1 MSAFSD
7 LYSAALADLTDPP
20 CIAAARR
27 FDPRRHRR
35 LMIAATAVG
44 WIREDDVDVLR
55 RWPAVFTIAPG
66 TVTLAAALDTL
77 EARSA
82 ALGGVIQALA
92 GEGRITGWRD
102 ETFAIRN
109 RFDDPPLAFIERAAS
124 RFFGTMTY
132 AVHVN
137 GLLGS
142 AADGGGGRGSHRSKD
157 KDDGNDGNDGND
169 GSAMLWIAR
178 RSLDKA
184 VDPGML
190 DTLVGGGIGWGWG
203 IEAALEKE
211 CWEESGIAPELVRTA
226 RPGRILH
233 ILTEIPQ
240 GTQAE
245 QLFTYDLWLPPD
257 FAPHAEDG
265 EVAEHL
271 CVRGE
276 EALQAVATGR
286 MTVDASITTL
296 DCALR
301 HGWLDADSLPGFAR
315 LMTVPLP
322 GREGA

>member
-7 LYSAALADLTDPP
+7 LYSAAPADPSDPP

-27 FDPRRHRR
+27 FEPRRHRR
-35 LMIAATAVG
+35 LVIGTTPVG
-44 WIREDDVDVLR
+44 WVREDDVDLLR
-55 RWPAVFTIAPG
+55 RWPAIFTMTPG
-66 TVTLAAALDTL
+66 TVTLAASLASL

-82 ALGGVIQALA
+82 ALGEVIQALA
-92 GEGRITGWRD
+92 GAGRITGWRD

-109 RFDDPPLAFIERAAS
+109 RFDDPPLALIERAAS

-137 GLLGS
+137 GLQAGE
-142 AADGGGGRGSHRSKD
+142 GGGE
-157 KDDGNDGNDGND
+157 DDDD

-178 RSLDKA
+178 RSPDKA

-190 DTLVGGGIGWGWG
+190 DTLVGGGIGWGSSVAG
-203 IEAALEKE
+203 ALEKE
-211 CWEESGIAPELVRTA
+211 CWEESGIAPELVRLA
-226 RPGRILH
+226 RPGRILY
-233 ILTEIPQ
+233 ILSEIPQ

-245 QLFTYDLWLPPD
+245 QLFTFDLRLPPD

-276 EALQAVATGR
+276 EALQAIATGR

-301 HGWLDADSLPGFAR
+301 HGWLDAASVPGFAH
-315 LMTVPLP
+315 LMTLP
-322 GREGA
+322 QPDLEGA

>member
-1 MSAFSD
+1 MSDFSE
-7 LYSAALADLTDPP
+7 LYSAALNDLSDPP

-27 FDPRRHRR
+27 FEPGRHRR
-35 LMIAATAVG
+35 LVIGTAPVG
-44 WIREDDVDVLR
+44 WVREGDVDALR
-55 RWPAVFTIAPG
+55 RWPAIFTIAPA
-66 TVTLAAALDTL
+66 TVALAASLDTL

-82 ALGGVIQALA
+82 ALGEVIQALA

-109 RFDDPPLAFIERAAS
+109 RFDDPPLALIERAAS

-137 GLLGS
+137 GLLAGGPEGGGKDRDG
-142 AADGGGGRGSHRSKD
+142 AAD
-157 KDDGNDGNDGND
+157 DGD

-190 DTLVGGGIGWGWG
+190 DTLVGGGIGWGWSIAG
-203 IEAALEKE
+203 ALEKE
-211 CWEESGIAPELVRTA
+211 CWEESGIAPELVRMA

-233 ILTEIPQ
+233 ILSEIPQ

-245 QLFTYDLWLPPD
+245 QLFTFDLRLPAD

-276 EALQAVATGR
+276 EALQAIATGR

-301 HGWLDADSLPGFAR
+301 HGWLDAASLPGFAP
-315 LMTVPLP
+315 LMTPPLP
-322 GREGA
+322 DLESA

>member
-7 LYSAALADLTDPP
+7 LYSAALADLSDPP

-27 FDPRRHRR
+27 FDPRRYRR
-35 LMIAATAVG
+35 LVIDTTPVG
-44 WIREDDVDVLR
+44 WVREDDVDALR

-66 TVTLAAALDTL
+66 TVTLAASLDTL

-82 ALGGVIQALA
+82 ALGEVIQTLA

-109 RFDDPPLAFIERAAS
+109 RFDDPPLALIERAAS

-132 AVHVN
+132 AVHLN
-137 GLLGS
+137 GLLAS
-142 AADGGGGRGSHRSKD
+142 ESGGGSQDRRPERSQD
-157 KDDGNDGNDGND
+157 TDGD

-178 RSLDKA
+178 RSASKA

-190 DTLVGGGIGWGWG
+190 DTLVGGGIGWGWSVA
-203 IEAALEKE
+203 AALEKE
-211 CWEESGIAPELVRTA
+211 CWEESGIAPELVRMA

-245 QLFTYDLWLPPD
+245 QLFTFDLWLPAD
-257 FAPHAEDG
+257 FAPRAEDG

-276 EALQAVATGR
+276 EALQAIATGR

-301 HGWLDADSLPGFAR
+301 HGWLDAASLPGFAH
-315 LMTVPLP
+315 LMTPPLP
-322 GREGA
+322 GVEGA

>member
-7 LYSAALADLTDPP
+7 LYRAAQADLADPP

-27 FDPRRHRR
+27 FAPRRHRR
-35 LMIAATAVG
+35 LLIGTTPVG
-44 WIREDDVDVLR
+44 WVREDDTDLLR
-55 RWPAVFTIAPG
+55 RWPAIFALAPG
-66 TVTLAAALDTL
+66 TVTLDASLDTL

-82 ALGGVIQALA
+82 ALGEVIQALA
-92 GEGRITGWRD
+92 GDGRITGWRD

-109 RFDDPPLAFIERAAS
+109 RFDDPPLALIERAAS
-124 RFFGTMTY
+124 RFFGTTTY

-137 GLLGS
+137 GLQAGAS
-142 AADGGGGRGSHRSKD
+142 DDGKGGD
-157 KDDGNDGNDGND
+157 KDDD

-190 DTLVGGGIGWGWG
+190 DTLVGGGIGWGSSVAG
-203 IEAALEKE
+203 ALEKE
-211 CWEESGIAPELVRTA
+211 CWEESGIVPELARTA
-226 RPGRILH
+226 RPGRVLYILS
-233 ILTEIPQ
+233 EIPQ

-245 QLFTYDLWLPPD
+245 QLFTFDLRLPAD

-276 EALQAVATGR
+276 EALQAIATGR

-301 HGWLDADSLPGFAR
+301 HGWLDAASLPGFAH
-315 LMTVPLP
+315 LMTPPLP
-322 GREGA
+322 DLDDA

>member
-7 LYSAALADLTDPP
+7 LYGAAFADPPDPP

-35 LMIAATAVG
+35 LLIGETPVG
-44 WIREDDVDVLR
+44 WVREDDVDMLR
-55 RWPAVFTIAPG
+55 RWPAVFAIAPG
-66 TVTLAAALDTL
+66 TVALAAALDTL

-82 ALGGVIQALA
+82 ALDGVIRTLA
-92 GEGRITGWRD
+92 DEGRITGWRD

-109 RFDDPPLAFIERAAS
+109 DFDDPPLALIERAAA

-137 GLLGS
+137 GLL
-142 AADGGGGRGSHRSKD
+142 AAGDDSGGDG
-157 KDDGNDGNDGND
+157 D

-178 RSLDKA
+178 RSPDKA

-190 DTLVGGGIGWGWG
+190 DTLVGGGVGWGWS
-203 IEAALEKE
+203 IAATLEKE
-211 CWEESGIAPELVRTA
+211 CWEESGIAPELARTA
-226 RPGRILH
+226 RPGRCLH
-233 ILTEIPQ
+233 ILSEIPQ

-245 QLFTYDLWLPPD
+245 QLFTFDLWLPPD
-257 FAPHAEDG
+257 FAPYAEDG

-276 EALQAVATGR
+276 EALQAIATGR

-301 HGWLDADSLPGFAR
+301 HGWLDAASLPGFAHLTTAPR
-315 LMTVPLP
+315 PD
-322 GREGA
+322 RDA